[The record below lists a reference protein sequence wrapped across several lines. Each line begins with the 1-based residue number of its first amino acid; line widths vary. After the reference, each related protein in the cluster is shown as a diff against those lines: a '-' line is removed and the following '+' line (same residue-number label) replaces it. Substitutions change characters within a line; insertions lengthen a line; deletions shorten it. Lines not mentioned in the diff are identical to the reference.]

1 LRVRLHI
8 IILLCFIGCVNQTF
22 AQFNL
27 TGTVYD
33 STKIN
38 YVEGVRVETNT
49 GKFTYTDSVGK
60 YGLRV
65 NETDSVVFTF
75 RNKPTQKFAVKTIPN
90 PNVFDIWIHVK
101 VKGKYT
107 TLKEVIVRAN
117 SYRQD
122 SIENRRQYDDV
133 FNHRNG
139 KVGTSIV
146 PGGGVGIDINDLI
159 NLFRFRRNKQLKAFR
174 NRLELEEKERY
185 INYRFNKT
193 LVTRITGLKN
203 AELDT
208 FMVKYRPDYEF
219 VQLSDELSFNEYI
232 INAWYHYKMEML
244 KPTPSSSK

>member
-1 LRVRLHI
+1 M
-8 IILLCFIGCVNQTF
+8 GCASKNF
-22 AQFNL
+22 AQFIL

-33 STKIN
+33 STRIN
-38 YVEGVRVETNT
+38 FVEGVRVESNA
-49 GKFTYTDSVGK
+49 GKFTYTDSMGK
-60 YGLRV
+60 YNLQV
-65 NETDSVVFTF
+65 TEADSVVFTF

-90 PNVFDIWIHVK
+90 PTNFDIWIHVK
-101 VKGKYT
+101 VKGKFT

-122 SIENRRQYDDV
+122 SVENRRQYEDV
-133 FNHRNG
+133 FNYRTG

-146 PGGGVGIDINDLI
+146 PGGGVGFDINDLI

-185 INYRFNKT
+185 VNYRFNKT
-193 LVTRITGLKN
+193 LVTRITGLKS
-203 AELDT
+203 AALDT
-208 FMVKYRPDYEF
+208 FMVRYRPDYEF

-244 KPTPSSSK
+244 KPTLPNLQKN